1 MAEIGHIIPKILRWE
16 GGYVWDP
23 DDRGGATNKGVT
35 IDTYRTVFGKDKTV
49 EDLKTLSIPEFTMVL
64 KRYYWDR
71 WRADDI
77 INQSVAE
84 ILVDWVWG
92 SGKWGIIIPQ
102 RILKVMDDGL
112 VGRITIAAL
121 NNQDQEEFHEQVK
134 LARFKF
140 INDII
145 KNDPTQEKFHKGW
158 NNRIASYLYSEI

>member
-1 MAEIGHIIPKILRWE
+1 MAEIGHIIPKILQWE

-23 DDRGGATNKGVT
+23 DDRGGATNKGIT
-35 IDTYRTVFGKDKTV
+35 IDTYRTVFGKDKTI

-71 WRADDI
+71 WKADEI
-77 INQSVAE
+77 LNQSVAE

-102 RILKVMDDGL
+102 GLLKVVDDGL

-121 NNQDQEEFHEQVK
+121 NNQDQSEFHEQVK
-134 LARFKF
+134 KARYTF
-140 INDII
+140 INGII

-158 NNRIASYLYSEI
+158 NNRIGSYLFSN